1 MAQALVFKLLGT
13 FPFVAGRK
21 AQVGRPTP
29 SNCLQSPERN
39 HSFAVDQKWR
49 QRASLS
55 HRDPR
60 PGALGCQHILKPSLA
75 RKISKALA
83 NTLGFFPGVS

>member
-1 MAQALVFKLLGT
+1 MAQALVFKILGT
-13 FPFVAGRK
+13 FPFVGGRK
-21 AQVGRPTP
+21 VQVGRPTP
-29 SNCLQSPERN
+29 SSCLQSPEQN
-39 HSFAVDQKWR
+39 YSPAVDQKWR
-49 QRASLS
+49 WRGSLS

-75 RKISKALA
+75 RTISKALA